1 MLLRF
6 GLNRL
11 EKQEQFY
18 TGNKEVK
25 KTSWAEIPSLE
36 DLQIDWDYEPENP
49 LGKRSSA
56 RLLKKD
62 LQEMFEVDHVP
73 VKIVSNKLDRKSSLI
88 DISTTGLAVLL
99 DVKFKVGTLLRLGFF
114 LGRHKIISKGI
125 VRNSLGIEGD
135 YRTGIEFLNLDKEH
149 ASFITCLNSSKIYRT

>member
-1 MLLRF
+1 M
-6 GLNRL
+6 
-11 EKQEQFY
+11 
-18 TGNKEVK
+18 K

-36 DLQIDWDYEPENP
+36 DLQMDWDYEPENP
-49 LGKRSSA
+49 LGKRLSA

-73 VKIVSNKLDRKSSLI
+73 VKIVSEKFDRKSSLI

-99 DVKFKVGTLLRLGFF
+99 DVEFKVGTLLRLGFF

-125 VRNSLGIEGD
+125 VKNSSGIEGK
-135 YRTGIEFLNLDKEH
+135 YRTGIEFLNLEKEH
-149 ASFITCLNSSKIYRT
+149 ASFITCLNSSKIFRT